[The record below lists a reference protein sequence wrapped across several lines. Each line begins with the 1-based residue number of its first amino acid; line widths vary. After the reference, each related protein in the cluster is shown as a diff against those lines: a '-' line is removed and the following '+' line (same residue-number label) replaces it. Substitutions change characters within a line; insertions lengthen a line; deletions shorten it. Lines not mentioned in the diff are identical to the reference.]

1 MYNILYEYGSRLI
14 IGGKKIVAGSQMF
27 SKRFWKLHGMKSR
40 QVDSRKSAEL
50 EYGPEGRLG
59 DSGVPPPA
67 DRQRRQYAG

>member
-40 QVDSRKSAEL
+40 QVDSQKGPEL
-50 EYGPEGRLG
+50 EYGLEGCLG
-59 DSGVPPPA
+59 DSRVPSPA
-67 DRQRRQYAG
+67 DRKRRQYAG